1 MTKLTEIT
9 KSRPVWDAA
18 KIALA
23 IFLLYFVISKTN
35 YSQLLIIK
43 NDISWLWF
51 GVLAVLFVV
60 MTLLK
65 AFQYHVLIGKKGA
78 YWNVFRITVWQNAI
92 SNFIATSAG
101 IASYMTMLK
110 TDEDVKVTRSGIAF
124 IVTKF
129 GDLFA
134 IFLTLLFSSL
144 VVWDTVAPLHLLT
157 MLILTAILAGFVLS
171 FVTILWREKFVSYL
185 SGVIVLLRLD
195 KLSLV
200 KKILEAL
207 DTLAREER
215 SSIFRLL
222 YKGIILSLVYM
233 IATMMF
239 AYTSLKVFNVR
250 ASLWAI
256 LYVGS
261 LTQIV
266 SFIPIQVF
274 GGLGVAE
281 LANVYLYSLFGLD
294 EEVISAVMIG
304 LRAVFYLMNGVIFL
318 YIPVNALLERYYEK
332 LARKK

>member
-1 MTKLTEIT
+1 MTNLVEAKKNNL
-9 KSRPVWDAA
+9 VWDLA
-18 KIALA
+18 KVVLA
-23 IFLLYFVISKTN
+23 IALLYFVVSKTN

-43 NDISWLWF
+43 NDISWLWL

-65 AFQYHVLIGKKGA
+65 ALQYYVLIGKKGA

-124 IVTKF
+124 IITKF

-134 IFLTLLFSSL
+134 IFLTLSVSSL
-144 VVWDTVAPLHLLT
+144 VVWDMIAPLHLLT
-157 MLILTAILAGFVLS
+157 ILILTGILAGFAFS
-171 FVTILWREKFVSYL
+171 FITILWREKFMSSL
-185 SGVIVLLRLD
+185 SGVIVSLQLD
-195 KLSLV
+195 RFSLV
-200 KKILEAL
+200 KKVLDAL
-207 DTLAREER
+207 DTLTREER

-222 YKGIILSLVYM
+222 YKGMILSLVYM
-233 IATMMF
+233 TATMMF
-239 AYTSLKVFNVR
+239 AYTSLKVFNVT
-250 ASLWAI
+250 ASIWTI

-294 EEVISAVMIG
+294 EEEISAVMIG
-304 LRAVFYLMNGVIFL
+304 LRAIFYLMNGVIFL
-318 YIPVNALLERYYEK
+318 YIPVNAFLGRYYEK
-332 LARKK
+332 LAHKK